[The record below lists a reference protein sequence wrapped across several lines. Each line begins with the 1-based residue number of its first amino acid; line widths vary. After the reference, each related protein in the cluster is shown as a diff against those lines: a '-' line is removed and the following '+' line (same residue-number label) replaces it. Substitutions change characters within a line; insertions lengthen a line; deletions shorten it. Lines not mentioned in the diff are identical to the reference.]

1 MKHFRMLAAG
11 LCSAVLLCGFA
22 IPAYAYSD
30 READAQREHVLAL
43 DHRLVVQ
50 SHVGER
56 LPGHR
61 GDVGHHDVVVLPR
74 LSRRDPRPAGH
85 RRR

>member
-30 READAQREHVLAL
+30 DNKIQY
-43 DHRLVVQ
+43 
-50 SHVGER
+50 
-56 LPGHR
+56 
-61 GDVGHHDVVVLPR
+61 LPR
-74 LSRRDPRPAGH
+74 NA
-85 RRR
+85 

>member
-30 READAQREHVLAL
+30 GGNEEPP
-43 DHRLVVQ
+43 VVEDDFILIPI
-50 SHVGER
+50 SITYI
-56 LPGHR
+56 
-61 GDVGHHDVVVLPR
+61 
-74 LSRRDPRPAGH
+74 
-85 RRR
+85 

>member
-30 READAQREHVLAL
+30 SGNGAL
-43 DHRLVVQ
+43 LHGRTKDEQYHY
-50 SHVGER
+50 
-56 LPGHR
+56 
-61 GDVGHHDVVVLPR
+61 
-74 LSRRDPRPAGH
+74 
-85 RRR
+85 

>member
-30 READAQREHVLAL
+30 
-43 DHRLVVQ
+43 
-50 SHVGER
+50 
-56 LPGHR
+56 
-61 GDVGHHDVVVLPR
+61 
-74 LSRRDPRPAGH
+74 LSLIHISEPTRH
-85 RRR
+85 